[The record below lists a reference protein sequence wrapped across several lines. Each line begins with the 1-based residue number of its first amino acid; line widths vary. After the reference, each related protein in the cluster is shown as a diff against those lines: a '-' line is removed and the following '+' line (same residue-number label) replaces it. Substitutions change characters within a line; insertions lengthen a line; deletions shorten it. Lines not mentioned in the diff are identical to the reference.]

1 MLDGNEGNIYIA
13 KTTSPSVVELYQEQ
27 FQKDLIL
34 FLELRYKELAFGG
47 QMVLMFL
54 GRKEDDVYSGS
65 MNYIYELL
73 AQSLQ
78 SLVEKV
84 DES

>member
-1 MLDGNEGNIYIA
+1 VLDGNEGNIYIA

-27 FQKDLIL
+27 FQKDLTL

>member
-1 MLDGNEGNIYIA
+1 
-13 KTTSPSVVELYQEQ
+13 
-27 FQKDLIL
+27 
-34 FLELRYKELAFGG
+34 
-47 QMVLMFL
+47 MVLTFL

-84 DES
+84 DVMMGRMENISLSHTTNLCAAWG